1 MPLPSG
7 LRKCETQRFTTRLV
21 QIATLTQPTS
31 LYESLLHVLKHKVLK
46 SASPIRDSSM
56 AVPQIQKLILREIDC
71 KKRPQNESP
80 EVATFWLP

>member
-7 LRKCETQRFTTRLV
+7 LRKCETQRFTIRLV